1 MDELLKETSR
11 RIQLAL
17 KRAGLSQKELVD
29 KTGINKASICQYCNG
44 RNIPLKENAKKIADV
59 LGVDYLWLMGLKNDD
74 GKEDAFFATVKELKD
89 DRQIQKVIEKYA
101 SLSESERT
109 ALWETIRKIVE

>member
-17 KRAGLSQKELVD
+17 KRAGLSQKELVA
-29 KTGINKASICQYCNG
+29 KTGINKASVSQYCTG

-59 LGVDYLWLMGLKNDD
+59 LGVDYLWLMGLKNEDD
-74 GKEDAFFATVKELKD
+74 TQNEFMSTVKELKN
-89 DRQIQKVIEKYA
+89 DRQIKNVIMKYGT
-101 SLSESERT
+101 LSESERA
-109 ALWETIRKIVE
+109 ALWDTIRKIVE